1 MNANPDISSQTK
13 APRKMRTRKEQDAF
27 VSELCYSCGTTIEPG
42 EDLAAGFE
50 RAISANPVCILSKC
64 ADGPSVAA
72 VQKVKSCNKEE
83 AILDIYGEMRRGM
96 KNDPVKG
103 WDPVK
108 GGLGCYMGR
117 GTRIA
122 ARRIVERSSSAW
134 GVTISL
140 DDLPHN
146 PEDDSYNA
154 DDAVPDLSTPAAAE
168 VVEQMDLL
176 EALQAGLDALGPE
189 ERKIVRMYYGLDEE
203 EDVSIRQAS
212 LRMGIHKNSGKEV
225 LDRALRKLRKALDA

>member
-1 MNANPDISSQTK
+1 
-13 APRKMRTRKEQDAF
+13 
-27 VSELCYSCGTTIEPG
+27 
-42 EDLAAGFE
+42 
-50 RAISANPVCILSKC
+50 
-64 ADGPSVAA
+64 
-72 VQKVKSCNKEE
+72 
-83 AILDIYGEMRRGM
+83 
-96 KNDPVKG
+96 
-103 WDPVK
+103 
-108 GGLGCYMGR
+108 MGR

-225 LDRALRKLRKALDA
+225 MDRALRKLRKALDA